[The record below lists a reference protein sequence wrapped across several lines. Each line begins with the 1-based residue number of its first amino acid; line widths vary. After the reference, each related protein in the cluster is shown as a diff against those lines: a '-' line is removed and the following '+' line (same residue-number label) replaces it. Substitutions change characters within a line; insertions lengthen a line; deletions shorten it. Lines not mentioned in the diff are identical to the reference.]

1 MNPEP
6 LNPRTM
12 KHLVFILHPH
22 RVAYRMGGAT
32 GSHPCEPRERESVM
46 AYLIG
51 MIQPTSTEVIN
62 A

>member
-1 MNPEP
+1 
-6 LNPRTM
+6 M

-22 RVAYRMGGAT
+22 HVAYRMGDAT
-32 GSHPCEPRERESVM
+32 GSHPCEPHERESVM

-51 MIQPTSTEVIN
+51 MIQPTSTETIN